1 MTDAASPAAA
11 PATAPAE
18 PTNAIAAIVA
28 KHQAKE
34 AARAQAETQPA
45 EGMEQPAGD
54 AEPAKEGDA
63 AAAKPKEEQ
72 KPEPKTEEKG
82 LTLKH
87 AKLQADHK
95 QLQTKHAETA
105 KAFETTRGELDQLKA
120 LGKRNP
126 LKLAEQLTGMT
137 FKQIMETAA
146 KGAYDERSLPPE
158 VAAEL
163 EESRKFR
170 EEAKKQRE
178 EADKQKEWA
187 EELKAAET
195 YVKRFAEAYPF
206 FAAAPWAAED
216 LAKRAEHAA
225 TKRGLSLDSDEVIEQ
240 LIGEAEQDAVENL
253 QSMAKNTALMAA
265 LAKNDQLRQTFAEA
279 LGLAATK
286 NAPRPASRTSGA
298 SESGTGSRTLSQK
311 DTQESPVPPDKDAPL
326 TPEQEEAEIQA
337 RWAAFKKKGRIAG

>member
-1 MTDAASPAAA
+1 MTEAASPAAA

-18 PTNAIAAIVA
+18 PVNAIAAIMA
-28 KHQAKE
+28 KHHAKE
-34 AARAQAETQPA
+34 AARAQ
-45 EGMEQPAGD
+45 EQPPVEG
-54 AEPAKEGDA
+54 AEQQSEGDA
-63 AAAKPKEEQ
+63 APPKEGEAAAKPKEEPP
-72 KPEPKTEEKG
+72 KEPKAEEKG

-87 AKLQADHK
+87 AKLQSEHK
-95 QLQTKHAETA
+95 QLQTKHAEAAKELETA
-105 KAFETTRGELDQLKA
+105 RGELDSLKA

-170 EEAKKQRE
+170 EEAKKQQ
-178 EADKQKEWA
+178 EAQAAAAARA
-187 EELKAAET
+187 EDVRIATDFMKGVAE
-195 YVKRFAEAYPF
+195 KYPF
-206 FAAAPWAAED
+206 FAAAPWAAEELVD
-216 LAKRAEHAA
+216 RAAHAA
-225 TKRGLSLDSDEVIEQ
+225 KNGLDIDLDELAS
-240 LIGEAEQDAVENL
+240 EAEAAAVE
-253 QSMAKNTALMAA
+253 SMTQMASNVSLMAA
-265 LAKNDQLRQTFAEA
+265 LAKNDTLRQSFAEA

-326 TPEQEEAEIQA
+326 TPEQEEAEMQA
-337 RWAAFKKKGRIAG
+337 RWQSFKKKGRIAG